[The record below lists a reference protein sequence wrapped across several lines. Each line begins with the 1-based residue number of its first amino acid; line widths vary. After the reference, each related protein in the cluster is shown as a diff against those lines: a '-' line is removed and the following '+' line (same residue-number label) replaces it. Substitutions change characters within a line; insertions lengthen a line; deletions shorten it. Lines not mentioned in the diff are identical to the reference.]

1 MVSIVPWSIF
11 HPSKG
16 ARVMRWFGSA
26 LVVGLMSFAM
36 DASGENSPKAFD
48 VYVGTYT
55 GRGSEGIY
63 HFLLDMEKGT
73 LTPVG
78 VTKGI
83 VNPSFL
89 ALHPSGKFLY
99 AVSEVET
106 MNGKKSGGLSA
117 FAIEGK
123 DRTLELLNQEA
134 TGGGVPCHV
143 SVDHTGKMAMI
154 ANYGGGSVG
163 AFPLAADGKLMP
175 LSSFIQHEGK
185 GPNPARQEGPHAH
198 SIFPD
203 PTNRY
208 AMAADLGL
216 DKVFVYKIDTA
227 TGKLTPNNPPFASVP
242 AGGGPRHFAFHPNGK
257 FAYTNNELSSAV
269 TAFTYADT
277 EGVLTPIQT
286 ITTLPEGYDGKD
298 NTTAEVQVH
307 PSGKFVYVSNLGHDS
322 IAGYSIDQKT
332 GKLTSL
338 GQTKTGGKVPRNFGI
353 DPTGTYLLAAN
364 QDSNDIFVFKID
376 PKTGELTPTG
386 S

>member
-1 MVSIVPWSIF
+1 
-11 HPSKG
+11 
-16 ARVMRWFGSA
+16 MRWFWSA
-26 LVVGLMSFAM
+26 LVMGMMTMTPSAM
-36 DASGENSPKAFD
+36 ADSAPKTFD

-63 HFLLDMEKGT
+63 RFVLDTEKGT
-73 LTPVG
+73 LSPGG
-78 VTKGI
+78 VTGGI

-89 ALHPSGKFLY
+89 AIHPSGRFLY
-99 AVSEVET
+99 AVSEVDT
-106 MNGKKSGGLSA
+106 TDGKKAGGLSA
-117 FAIEGK
+117 FAIDPKSGDLK
-123 DRTLELLNQEA
+123 LLNQES
-134 TGGGVPCHV
+134 TGGPVPCHV
-143 SVDHTGKMAMI
+143 SVDHTGKVAMI

-163 AFPLAADGKLMP
+163 SFPLAADGKLKP
-175 LSSFIQHEGK
+175 LASFIQHEGK
-185 GPNPARQEGPHAH
+185 GANPARQEGPHAH

-203 PTNRY
+203 PTNHY

-227 TGKLTPNNPPFASVP
+227 TGKLTPNNPPYASVP

-269 TAFTYADT
+269 TAFTYADK
-277 EGVLTPIQT
+277 EGVLSPIQT

-307 PSGKFVYVSNLGHDS
+307 PNGKFLYVSNRGHDS
-322 IAGYSIDQKT
+322 IAGYSIDEKT

-353 DPTGTYLLAAN
+353 DPTGKFLLAAN

-376 PKTGELTPTG
+376 TKTGALTPTG
-386 S
+386 SKVSASMPVCLKFLAR